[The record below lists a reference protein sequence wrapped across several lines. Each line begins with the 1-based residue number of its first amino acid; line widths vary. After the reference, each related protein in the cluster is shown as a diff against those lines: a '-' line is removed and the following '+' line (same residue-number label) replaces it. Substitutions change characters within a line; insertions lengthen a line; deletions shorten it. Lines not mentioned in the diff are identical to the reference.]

1 MKQLASALAALTLAS
16 TVAPSAFADDTAA
29 PPQVSVAREVR
40 YPPSSARPKIIIGGV
55 AIFGLAYAA
64 SFGLSASWPGGIGPK
79 IPFAGPWIA
88 LGKIGCALDPANCV
102 PSLKT
107 PEAVEAQIKNGLS
120 CAADDKSCQ
129 GKVYA
134 LGVAFALD
142 GILQLAGLGL
152 IAEGIA
158 MKTESST
165 PPKKPSLAAT
175 LRPVPT
181 ISAHYTGLGI
191 VGSF

>member
-1 MKQLASALAALTLAS
+1 MKQLAPALTALTLVS

-29 PPQVSVAREVR
+29 APQVSVAREVR
-40 YPPSSARPKIIIGGV
+40 YPPSSARPKILIGGA
-55 AIFGLAYAA
+55 AILGLAYAGA
-64 SFGLSASWPGGIGPK
+64 FGLASSWPGGIGPK

-88 LGKIGCALDPANCV
+88 LGKISCALDPANCV
-102 PSLKT
+102 PQLT
-107 PEAVEAQIKNGLS
+107 QAQIDNGIS
-120 CAADDKSCQ
+120 CRNDDTACH

-165 PPKKPSLAAT
+165 SPKKPSLAAS

-181 ISAHYTGLGI
+181 INGHSMGLGI